1 MYFTNQDILGLEK
14 FYRRNLI
21 NSLSGFKSLML
32 CGTQNKEGQTN
43 LSLISSVVH
52 VGATPPYVGMIM
64 RPPVVERHTFENIIE
79 TEVYT
84 LNHVQE
90 AYYQAAH
97 QTTGR
102 YDREQSEF
110 DASGLSKWYQE
121 GFAAPFVAE
130 AAVKVGLKLV
140 ERYDIKVNGT
150 VMLIGE
156 VIALHLPD
164 HCVGNDG
171 FIDHHRA
178 GTLTVG
184 GLDAYHRSQ
193 KIERLSYAKPDRPI
207 TTLDSFHEPH

>member
-1 MYFTNQDILGLEK
+1 MYYSNQDILQLEK

-32 CGTQNKEGQTN
+32 CGTQNKAGQTN

-64 RPPVVERHTFENIIE
+64 RPPVVERHTYENIIE

-90 AYYQAAH
+90 SYYQAAH

-110 DASGLSKWYQE
+110 DAAGLHTWYQE
-121 GFAAPFVAE
+121 GIAAPFVQE
-130 AAVKVGLKLV
+130 ADIKIGLKLV

-156 VIALHLPD
+156 VVALHLPD
-164 HCVGNDG
+164 ACVGEDG
-171 FIDHHRA
+171 YIDHHKA
-178 GTLTVG
+178 GTLTVS
-184 GLDAYHRSQ
+184 GLDAYHKTQ
-193 KIERLSYAKPDRPI
+193 KIDRLSYAKPDRPI
-207 TTLDSFHEPH
+207 TTMEDFHETR